1 MDVCFLLRRPLT
13 EWEVPQRVSILKWLI
28 NNTIRIVL
36 REGARSWNRKSLKAK
51 EYGRMTDCRGGVA
64 EKDRRL

>member
-1 MDVCFLLRRPLT
+1 VLKRA
-13 EWEVPQRVSILKWLI
+13 SILKWLI

-36 REGARSWNRKSLKAK
+36 REGARSLNRKSLKAK